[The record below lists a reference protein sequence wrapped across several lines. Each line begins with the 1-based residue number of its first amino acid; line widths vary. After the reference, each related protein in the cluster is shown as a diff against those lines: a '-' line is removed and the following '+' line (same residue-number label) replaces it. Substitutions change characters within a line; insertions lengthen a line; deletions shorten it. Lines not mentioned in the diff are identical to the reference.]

1 MTDTESQPMR
11 ESPQSLERVRGTS
24 SGVLQPKKTVCSKRC
39 RHTPV
44 CPLSSAADRMASS
57 NLIPNTSTGAVAFTS
72 DVPSDGL
79 FELEFWSAFDELG
92 EDCFE

>member
-1 MTDTESQPMR
+1 
-11 ESPQSLERVRGTS
+11 
-24 SGVLQPKKTVCSKRC
+24 
-39 RHTPV
+39 
-44 CPLSSAADRMASS
+44 MASS
-57 NLIPNTSTGAVAFTS
+57 DLIPNTSTGAVAFTS